1 MRSDLFFKVQ
11 VEHEPDED
19 VHRLGVEIARQI
31 QKVYIVRSVELSSFT
46 SSEE

>member
-19 VHRLGVEIARQI
+19 VSRIGIEIARQI
-31 QKVYIVRSVELSSFT
+31 QKVYVVRSAELSSFT
-46 SSEE
+46 TSEE